1 VSHNQWLD
9 ISYRRRGMAIDLK
22 AIADILDAIAWPL
35 VVGIT
40 LFVSRKPL
48 AKLVA
53 EIGKRI
59 TKLSI
64 GEYEIEL
71 SIMPEM
77 AAKTVANFDVRQLS
91 PTKVF
96 DSGSQ
101 ELFKQLAAPRQA
113 DYAIIDLGEGKK
125 WLSSRLY
132 IFALILG
139 RVSGLKSFVFVETR
153 NGVTRSLVGS
163 ASPLLIG
170 KSLAKRYPW
179 LESAFNIV
187 YASIAPDPKTS
198 NTPYELKEL
207 ADENPWQISELVKK
221 YIAEIQ
227 QQVEPNLDSRD
238 EWESFGDP
246 IHTWERTS
254 WLEGRHIEELLGSDL
269 CTSSITDSPDD
280 DSQAKVKAILRRTG
294 EYVALTDDKE
304 RFKHLVDRSALLEK
318 LARTVE

>member
-1 VSHNQWLD
+1 
-9 ISYRRRGMAIDLK
+9 MAIDLK

-40 LFVSRKPL
+40 LFVTRKPL

-64 GEYEIEL
+64 GDYEIEL
-71 SIMPEM
+71 SMMPEM
-77 AAKTVANFDVRQLS
+77 SPRSVADFDVRQLS

-96 DSGSQ
+96 DSASH
-101 ELFKQLAAPRQA
+101 ELFKQLAAPKQA

-139 RVSGLKSFVFVETR
+139 KVSGLKSFVFIETR
-153 NGVTRSLVGS
+153 NGVTRCLVGT
-163 ASPLLIG
+163 ASPLLICN
-170 KSLAKRYPW
+170 SLAKRYPW
-179 LESAFNIV
+179 LESAFYRV
-187 YASIAPDPKTS
+187 YASIAPDPKIS
-198 NTPYELKEL
+198 NEPYELAEL
-207 ADENPWQISELVKK
+207 ADSNSWQISDLVRK
-221 YIAEIQ
+221 YIDEIQ
-227 QQVEPNLDSRD
+227 QQVEPIPEAKG
-238 EWESFGDP
+238 EWESFGEP

-254 WLEGRHIEELLGSDL
+254 WLKGSHVEELLGSEL
-269 CTSSITDSPDD
+269 CTSSLIDSPDY
-280 DSQAKVKAILRRTG
+280 DSKTKARAILRRTG
-294 EYVALTDDKE
+294 EFVALIDDKE

-318 LARTVE
+318 LARTLE